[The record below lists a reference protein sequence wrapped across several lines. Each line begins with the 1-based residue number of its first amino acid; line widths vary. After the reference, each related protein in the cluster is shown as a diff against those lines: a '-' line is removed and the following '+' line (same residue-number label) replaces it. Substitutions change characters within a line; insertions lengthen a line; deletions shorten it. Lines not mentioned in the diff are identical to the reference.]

1 MFSTTQTNSPSSNGK
16 TFVPFKASGTQV
28 TAETP
33 SKESSRGGSIN
44 DERRN
49 ISPNWG
55 QMKQT
60 EEIKKVEKYIK
71 LTEGEEILEHEK
83 KSPSIKTSNNKLT
96 QAMYES

>member
-1 MFSTTQTNSPSSNGK
+1 MLLTSQRQQMMFSTTQTNSPSSNGK

-33 SKESSRGGSIN
+33 SKESNRGGSIN

-55 QMKQT
+55 QMKQRNQQ
-60 EEIKKVEKYIK
+60 V
-71 LTEGEEILEHEK
+71 LELHQ
-83 KSPSIKTSNNKLT
+83 I
-96 QAMYES
+96 